1 MGVHHGGYC
10 VGCCWVLIGLLFV
23 VGVMNLLWVVVVTA
37 FVLIEKI
44 ASGGYL
50 FARAASVLFVAAG
63 AYVNSQ
69 LITTAQTLGLDSAR
83 QTMNVSC

>member
-1 MGVHHGGYC
+1 MSV
-10 VGCCWVLIGLLFV
+10 
-23 VGVMNLLWVVVVTA
+23 

-50 FARAASVLFVAAG
+50 FARVASVLFVAAG

>member
-37 FVLIEKI
+37 FVLIEKL
-44 ASGGYL
+44 AFGGYL
-50 FARAASVLFVAAG
+50 FTHSPADCSSRPAPMP
-63 AYVNSQ
+63 
-69 LITTAQTLGLDSAR
+69 THR
-83 QTMNVSC
+83 